1 LQQLEAAN
9 LIVKQEKDGRV
20 VSPEG
25 TSLIERTAYSIT
37 RK

>member
-9 LIVKQEKDGRV
+9 LIMKQEKDGKIT
-20 VSPEG
+20 SPEG
-25 TSLIERTAYSIT
+25 TSLLERTAYAIL